1 MAEGERSEREEGQ
14 IKYRNTIQSKE
25 QSSVTVVSSLKRQ
38 TIADSEGRTA
48 EFWECSNMRPWSRS
62 LQHIDNDSLMV
73 TKRKYPTIQS
83 EKAQT
88 DSGQKECASA

>member
-48 EFWECSNMRPWSRS
+48 VLGMFKHET
-62 LQHIDNDSLMV
+62 MV
-73 TKRKYPTIQS
+73 QESPTY
-83 EKAQT
+83 
-88 DSGQKECASA
+88 